1 VYVWVVLNRKCVCE
15 ARVGYNL
22 EHSSMSAVGATE
34 NLNIYLIFY
43 RTVTIVF
50 HTRIIVKYGAQKK
63 DVDAKAKHP

>member
-1 VYVWVVLNRKCVCE
+1 MFFVGEVYE
-15 ARVGYNL
+15 ARVEYCF
-22 EHSSMSAVGATE
+22 EHRSISAVGATE

-50 HTRIIVKYGAQKK
+50 RTRIIVKYGAQKK